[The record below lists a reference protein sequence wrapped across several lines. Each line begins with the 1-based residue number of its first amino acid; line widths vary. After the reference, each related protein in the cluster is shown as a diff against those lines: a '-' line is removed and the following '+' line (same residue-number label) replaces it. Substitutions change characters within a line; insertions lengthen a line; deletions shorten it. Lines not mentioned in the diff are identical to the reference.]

1 MNGEECGSVQ
11 CDLLVVALNRMSCE
25 FGEFAGICRT
35 SWSAAAAGA
44 SSSTGEGSPAS
55 AARAATRSPPSTR
68 QRWPTCRSS
77 SAAAAP
83 RCCSTTAAPP
93 TSAAPAATGSTPPD
107 QVNDHIFAHTISFSE
122 KIIFAADSEL
132 QIGMKLIYWNLSWS
146 WMVLFGGSANQIAHL
161 TCGQCRT
168 TLMHPPGASTVQCA
182 TCRYVNHVRV
192 CSHLWMFLP
201 SIFLASR
208 IRSPVSLSGSN
219 HRRLIGSVITRVG
232 NSETKFP
239 KFRTF

>member
-1 MNGEECGSVQ
+1 
-11 CDLLVVALNRMSCE
+11 
-25 FGEFAGICRT
+25 
-35 SWSAAAAGA
+35 
-44 SSSTGEGSPAS
+44 
-55 AARAATRSPPSTR
+55 
-68 QRWPTCRSS
+68 
-77 SAAAAP
+77 
-83 RCCSTTAAPP
+83 
-93 TSAAPAATGSTPPD
+93 
-107 QVNDHIFAHTISFSE
+107 VNEDTEFAHTISFSE

-146 WMVLFGGSANQIAHL
+146 WMVLFGRSANQIAHL